1 VAAGINGGGVKRMAS
16 NGGKISRNESYSGW
30 RKRLMAAA
38 YRRNESVSWRLY
50 ASEMKKT
57 GISMANGVIIMKAA
71 NRHRRINGSNG
82 VIQRKRNF
90 PRLRA

>member
-1 VAAGINGGGVKRMAS
+1 MKTMAAAKNSGGWHQWRRRKANGI

-50 ASEMKKT
+50 ESEMKKT
-57 GISMANGVIIMKAA
+57 GISMANGVIIMKE
-71 NRHRRINGSNG
+71 S
-82 VIQRKRNF
+82 
-90 PRLRA
+90 